1 MNGYDADSFH
11 RPAAPHPS
19 QDRTQLWGP
28 TTATTSRP
36 PAYAP
41 AYAPSP
47 ALVPA
52 PVDFNHPNQRPST
65 QALNTHQPQASA
77 HRPEVQVGDFG
88 EDPQLEAIR
97 RESVQIE
104 KERQARFRENEQ
116 TLLRTLAESQRVDE
130 RRSAEEARAD
140 QLLRQAL
147 EESQRGKTREAEEE
161 ELQMVLAMSLSE
173 HEFATTSAQRFAQ
186 LSHTSNSISPD
197 DSAQASNDTPH
208 SLFQNVIV
216 DASNINGQQPAAQ
229 RNPPLRRASLYD
241 SFTNPDELVSP
252 PAYAQRSPML
262 SSALKEVNGISPNQP
277 SHPIDQRASDDT
289 VESTDGAYLP
299 APQRAPSSVPPSQA
313 PASAFYS
320 GAVAGAMIPNT
331 PPIDRAHTPTHN
343 ALLPYPALSLRRS
356 SHASISELL
365 DGHNSVRLSVL
376 STTSVAGSW
385 ASEASDDTLDDTRAT
400 SQSLSCLSEMHE
412 FPMEPGPSQQ
422 LPHSPATETGDDDID
437 PFDDRFASVDGDD
450 LDANLPMTASE
461 TDSDLSFASSFVVQD
476 RDMFDIARRLSKES
490 MSRPSLS
497 IVAPVPSAPESAVPE
512 PGTSSSHA
520 PDDRD
525 EALAKTPTHLDVMD
539 TPSPPPQTSVRPPLS
554 RDGFPNDSGASVL
567 PTSPDASYSAS
578 SSTDVLDAYRTNP
591 SSGGLVIDATAGGV
605 ALATE
610 DIVEG
615 VRWGFVPVDKLA
627 QHPPL
632 KHDGP
637 FQKAAQLSTYTDEGA
652 HQRPYEC
659 FAIEAS
665 SWHRLLC
672 YLMWFG
678 LSQFEAAP
686 YDHAALTKDH
696 RHFEVSVLVQ
706 FFRSFEDRSP
716 RVRCLVQI
724 LPLARASAI
733 DTAPTRRSQSRFDVS
748 CPNISIPIDADPDR
762 PLHLPLTLATLG
774 SALSK
779 AHTISSR
786 LGRSTFGAPTSR
798 GGTVM
803 EKTLASAVIF
813 CKQLNGDFATA
824 SPEADDFERST
835 LERLKLR
842 LKRARGKRVGVQGR
856 MEGGRDDVPEE
867 ASLITPFILEET
879 EDGC

>member
-1 MNGYDADSFH
+1 MNSYDADSFH
-11 RPAAPHPS
+11 RPSAAHPS
-19 QDRTQLWGP
+19 QERTQLWGP
-28 TTATTSRP
+28 TTATTTRP

-41 AYAPSP
+41 TYAPGP
-47 ALVPA
+47 ASAPA
-52 PVDFNHPNQRPST
+52 PVEFSHPNGRSST
-65 QALNTHQPQASA
+65 QPLNVHRSQASA

-116 TLLRTLAESQRVDE
+116 ALLRTLAESQRVDQ
-130 RRSAEEARAD
+130 RRSAEEAQAE
-140 QLLRQAL
+140 QLLRQAM
-147 EESQRGKTREAEEE
+147 EESQRGKSLEREEE

-186 LSHTSNSISPD
+186 LSHISNFISPD
-197 DSAQASNDTPH
+197 DSAQASNNTPH
-208 SLFQNVIV
+208 SLFQNITV
-216 DASNINGQQPAAQ
+216 DASNTNGQQPAAQ
-229 RNPPLRRASLYD
+229 RNPPLRRASLHD
-241 SFTNPDELVSP
+241 SFRNPDELVSP
-252 PAYAQRSPML
+252 PAYAQGSPML
-262 SSALKEVNGISPNQP
+262 SSTSKEVNGLSLNQP

-299 APQRAPSSVPPSQA
+299 APQRATPSVPPSQV

-320 GAVAGAMIPNT
+320 GAVAGAMLPNS
-331 PPIDRAHTPTHN
+331 PPIDRVHTPMHN

-356 SHASISELL
+356 SHASTPELS

-400 SQSLSCLSEMHE
+400 SQSFFCLSEMQESH
-412 FPMEPGPSQQ
+412 MEPGPSQN
-422 LPHSPATETGDDDID
+422 LPHSPATETGDDID

-450 LDANLPMTASE
+450 LDAHLPMTASE
-461 TDSDLSFASSFVVQD
+461 ADSDLSFASSSVVQD
-476 RDMFDIARRLSKES
+476 RDMFDIARRMSKQS
-490 MSRPSLS
+490 MWRPSLS
-497 IVAPVPSAPESAVPE
+497 IVAPVPSAPESGA
-512 PGTSSSHA
+512 SASHA
-520 PDDRD
+520 SDDRD
-525 EALAKTPTHLDVMD
+525 EAPPSTPTHLDISN
-539 TPSPPPQTSVRPPLS
+539 TPSAPILTPARPSMS
-554 RDGFPNDSGASVL
+554 RSASLESAL
-567 PTSPDASYSAS
+567 PSSPDAMHSAS
-578 SSTDVLDAYRTNP
+578 SSTDALDAYRTNP

-615 VRWGFVPVDKLA
+615 VRWGFVPADKLA

-632 KHDGP
+632 EHDGP
-637 FQKAAQLSTYTDEGA
+637 FQKAAQLSTYSDEGA
-652 HQRPYEC
+652 HQRPFEC

-686 YDHAALTKDH
+686 YDHAALSKDR

-706 FFRSFEDRSP
+706 FFRSFEDESP

-733 DTAPTRRSQSRFDVS
+733 DTAPTRRSQTRFDAS
-748 CPNISIPIDADPDR
+748 CPNISIPIEADPDR
-762 PLHLPLTLATLG
+762 PLRLPLTLTTLG

-786 LGRSTFGAPTSR
+786 SGRSTFGAPTSR

-842 LKRARGKRVGVQGR
+842 VKRARGKRVGVQGGR
-856 MEGGRDDVPEE
+856 MEGGRDAVPEE
-867 ASLITPFILEET
+867 ASLITPFILEEA
-879 EDGC
+879 EDGY